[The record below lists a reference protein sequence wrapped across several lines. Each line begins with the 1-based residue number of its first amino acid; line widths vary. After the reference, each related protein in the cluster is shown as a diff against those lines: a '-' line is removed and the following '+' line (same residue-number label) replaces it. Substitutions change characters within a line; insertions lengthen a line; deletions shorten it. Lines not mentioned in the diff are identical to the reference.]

1 MLGNRSQPLCPVRGA
16 DYTAQGPAAAVM
28 HPLGSHSGSCC
39 RPALW
44 VETGSASHRGPIALS
59 AMRRLT
65 ILTMLLLFA
74 LAVAASAKAP
84 TARFK
89 TGSYSAKTAQGA
101 HFKFKIEGH
110 TAADHCGS
118 SASNHCF
125 IAISYPTISEPC
137 TTGPSGGG
145 TFDVPN
151 GFINGKGNFSYHQ
164 SLSGSQQPLIAFTA
178 HASGSKV
185 TGTLREKD
193 DNGPGA
199 TCDTGTVR
207 WTAHRV

>member
-1 MLGNRSQPLCPVRGA
+1 MAAMRLGSALLGDQIAFPAMRGLA
-16 DYTAQGPAAAVM
+16 IVTTVLLLAAAAAAV
-28 HPLGSHSGSCC
+28 
-39 RPALW
+39 AK
-44 VETGSASHRGPIALS
+44 
-59 AMRRLT
+59 
-65 ILTMLLLFA
+65 
-74 LAVAASAKAP
+74 LAPVK
-84 TARFK
+84 FK
-89 TGSYSAKTAQGA
+89 TGAYSAKTSQGG

-118 SASNHCF
+118 SASAHCF
-125 IAISYPTISEPC
+125 IAISYPTITEPC

-151 GFINGKGNFSYHQ
+151 GFVNGKGSFSYHQ
-164 SLSGSQQPLIAFTA
+164 SLSGTQQPLIAFTA

-193 DNGPGA
+193 DDGPGD
-199 TCDTGTVR
+199 TCDTGTIH